1 MGKGVRTL
9 RFRRVIYLFL
19 LLAASSPAAVRF
31 SATTDHTNVVPG
43 EQVVV
48 VAELVIDRQLDVAAP
63 QLPQNDAFD
72 VVNTDRKQSSS
83 SSIQI
88 INGKASQSKTITY
101 QFYYVIVP
109 KKTGPFTFPSLE
121 VTVDGAPHATQPI
134 PFNAVAEQVKNADV
148 RAFLTLGK
156 QPLYVGEQTIL
167 TFKIAQ
173 RANSQTQ
180 VDRGFNAA
188 VEAIEKSSGKWF
200 SLSRLFT
207 NQVATSSER
216 MGGEM
221 YRTASLRWALIPL
234 TAGAA
239 VIPPVPFAYA
249 ELKQSRRRNADPFFG
264 DFFGDDFFG
273 GGVQAVSR
281 TALSN
286 ELSVRIKELPPPPAG
301 FSGSIGKISLSAS
314 IDPPEI
320 PAGEAATLKIL
331 VTAATR
337 PGNVT
342 DLPAPKIPNC
352 EVFSPEK
359 HVQVDTTASGITTKK
374 SYKFLLIPQE
384 EGALSLPPIE
394 LSYFD
399 PYSGTYKT
407 AASGPLSLSVTKGK
421 KGAKPQTRYLTQ
433 EEIREVGSDIRY
445 IKTNVRV
452 RTVSEKPYREPLFFL
467 LYPLP
472 FLIFFGALL
481 YRIQTRNRV
490 AHAAVH
496 IRQRALRQALK
507 SLDLLKKKNSGTK
520 APEFLGSVA
529 ETIERYISQ
538 KFDFAATGRT
548 LDELKTELL
557 TRNADAAIVADL
569 SSFIE
574 QLDAYRFG
582 GTAFDEKSRFTVLE
596 KASAFLSSLEKTAK
610 KGKKSMTRSIPAL
623 MLLAALTLLLLPAAS
638 IAAPIDHWFERGNDF
653 YAKQQFDSAVAYYEK
668 IVAAGA
674 TSPVVYFNLGNSYFR
689 QKKLGLARLCYEK
702 ASRLDPSDKD
712 IAANVKF
719 IASNIVDRVPEPE
732 RGFAQ
737 TIFRQL
743 HILMPLSV
751 QLWFC
756 FGLLLLI
763 ALFVSAALYIRGTT
777 RLWLIYVS
785 SLLSLILLLSG
796 LSMGV
801 KIYQAE
807 KVGYAIL
814 LEASVDAKNEPDGAK
829 IIFTAHEGTKF
840 LIRKSLEGWSLV
852 SLPNGLSG
860 WVENRALGKI

>member
-1 MGKGVRTL
+1 MGKGVHTL
-9 RFRRVIYLFL
+9 RPGRTIHLLL
-19 LLAASSPAAVRF
+19 LLAASSSAAVNF

-43 EQVVV
+43 EQVVI
-48 VAELVIDRQLDVAAP
+48 VAELVTDRQFDVATP
-63 QLPQNDAFD
+63 RVPPSDAFD
-72 VVNTDRKQSSS
+72 LVNTDRKQSSS

-88 INGKASQSKTITY
+88 INGKASQSKTITC
-101 QFYYVIVP
+101 QFLYVIVP

-121 VTVDGAPHATQPI
+121 VTIEGAPHATQPI
-134 PFNAVAEQVKNADV
+134 PFNATAEQVKNADV

-156 QPLYVGEQTIL
+156 QPIYIGEQTIL

-173 RANSQTQ
+173 RANSSTQ

-216 MGGEM
+216 IGGEM
-221 YRTASLRWALIPL
+221 YRTASLRWAIIPL

-249 ELKQSRRRNADPFFG
+249 ELKQSRRRSADPFFG

-281 TALSN
+281 TAISN

-314 IDPPEI
+314 IDPQEI

-342 DLPAPKIPNC
+342 DLPAPTIANC

-359 HVQVDTTASGITTKK
+359 HVQVDTTASGIATKK

-384 EGALSLPPIE
+384 EGALTLPPIE

-399 PYSGTYKT
+399 PYAEAYKT
-407 AASGPLSLSVTKGK
+407 ASSGPLSLSVTKGK

-433 EEIREVGSDIRY
+433 EEIREIGSDIRY
-445 IKTNVRV
+445 IKTNIRV

-467 LYPLP
+467 LYPIP

-481 YRIQTRNRV
+481 YRVQIRHRV
-490 AHAAVH
+490 THAAVH
-496 IRQRALRQALK
+496 IRQRALRQAIK
-507 SLDLLKKKNSGTK
+507 SFDLLKKKGAGTK
-520 APEFLGSVA
+520 APEFLGAVA

-538 KFDFAATGRT
+538 KFNFAATGRT

-557 TRNADAAIVADL
+557 SRNADAAIVADL

-574 QLDAYRFG
+574 QLDSYRFG
-582 GTAFDEKSRFTVLE
+582 GTTFDEKSRVSVLE
-596 KASAFLSSLEKTAK
+596 KASAFLYSLEKTAK
-610 KGKKSMTRSIPAL
+610 KGKKSVTGSIPAL
-623 MLLAALTLLLLPAAS
+623 MLLAVLLIVPAAS
-638 IAAPIDHWFERGNDF
+638 IAAPVDHWFERGNDF
-653 YAKQQFDSAVAYYEK
+653 YARQQFDSAVAYYEK

-674 TSPVVYFNLGNSYFR
+674 TSPIVYFNLGNAYFR
-689 QKKLGLARLCYEK
+689 QKKPGLARLCYEK
-702 ASRLDPSDKD
+702 ASRLDPADRD

-732 RGFAQ
+732 RGFIE
-737 TIFRQL
+737 TILRQL

-763 ALFVSAALYIRGTT
+763 ALLMSGALYIRGTT

-814 LEASVDAKNEPDGAK
+814 LDASADAKNEPDGAK
-829 IIFTAHEGTKF
+829 IIFSAHEGTKF

-860 WVENRALGKI
+860 WVENKALGKI